1 MTRSKRP
8 TTYTLN
14 GEWTTI
20 EMNGLKY
27 TVWCMPPEPEEPE
40 WNDLEVYIG
49 ITENM
54 KSRLLTKE
62 KIEHYSQRA
71 IQEWLDKFP
80 KPLTSNK

>member
-1 MTRSKRP
+1 MPHPSNP
-8 TTYTLN
+8 TKKPLK

-20 EMNGLKY
+20 EANGKKY
-27 TVWCMPPEPEEPE
+27 TVWCMPPEPEDPT
-40 WNDLEVYIG
+40 WLDLEVYIG
-49 ITENM
+49 ITENL

-80 KPLTSNK
+80 KPLINK